1 MKKKTGI
8 TKTLALVLTLGLL
21 CSGLTGCG
29 QTQNSRSAAESLMTE
44 STQPAEST
52 EAVMESTEATADVY
66 KRQVAIRNIRR
77 DGNDAFKKLAKTEVS
92 EDEIKGLEEELQKL
106 TDKYV
111 KDIDALIDSKAK
123 EIMTV

>member
-52 EAVMESTEATADVY
+52 EAVMESTEATAENTDADDTVVRGIL
-66 KRQVAIRNIRR
+66 KRPDIFGTFIFNGQGRKRR
-77 DGNDAFKKLAKTEVS
+77 DF
-92 EDEIKGLEEELQKL
+92 
-106 TDKYV
+106 
-111 KDIDALIDSKAK
+111 
-123 EIMTV
+123 

>member
-29 QTQNSRSAAESLMTE
+29 QTRNSGSAAESLMTE

-52 EAVMESTEATADVY
+52 EAVMESTEATAENTDEDDTVV
-66 KRQVAIRNIRR
+66 RVASLK
-77 DGNDAFKKLAKTEVS
+77 DMVHAEYDKKDIAGMTPSKQ
-92 EDEIKGLEEELQKL
+92 LEE
-106 TDKYV
+106 
-111 KDIDALIDSKAK
+111 ISKVTH
-123 EIMTV
+123 EFMRDQYRTRSCR

>member
-52 EAVMESTEATADVY
+52 EAVMESTEATAENTDVDDTVV
-66 KRQVAIRNIRR
+66 RVASLKGPTSLGLLFLMDKAEKGETSRSEERR
-77 DGNDAFKKLAKTEVS
+77 VG
-92 EDEIKGLEEELQKL
+92 
-106 TDKYV
+106 
-111 KDIDALIDSKAK
+111 K
-123 EIMTV
+123 ECRSRWSPYH

>member
-29 QTQNSRSAAESLMTE
+29 QTQNSGSAAESLMTE

-52 EAVMESTEATADVY
+52 EAVFLKSPADTIFKSSVLSLGALLP
-66 KRQVAIRNIRR
+66 KRNFNHTYFIIYPVVFQV
-77 DGNDAFKKLAKTEVS
+77 FF
-92 EDEIKGLEEELQKL
+92 KGL
-106 TDKYV
+106 
-111 KDIDALIDSKAK
+111 
-123 EIMTV
+123 